1 MGMRQFVVTNST
13 LTLLMVIVLFFVT
26 ADELRLKFCY
36 TTEMASGYATSGYQP
51 DDLNTGQR
59 IQRKP

>member
-1 MGMRQFVVTNST
+1 MAMRPFVVTNST
-13 LTLLMVIVLFFVT
+13 LTLLMVIALFFLTV
-26 ADELRLKFCY
+26 DELRLKFCC
-36 TTEMASGYATSGYQP
+36 TTEMASGYATNGYQS